1 MTEKK
6 WPLATRDYPIPTND
20 DPGAFGVQR
29 WKYIHYFEDPEEFE
43 LFDLQ
48 SDPQEM
54 NNLVNDPE
62 YKDIIEQLKTRMTDL
77 RKELKDPDL

>member
-1 MTEKK
+1 MKTPNMDRIAEGGVRTEK
-6 WPLATRDYPIPTND
+6 
-20 DPGAFGVQR
+20 

-54 NNLVNDPE
+54 NNLLTTPH
-62 YKDIIEQLKTRMTDL
+62 R
-77 RKELKDPDL
+77 